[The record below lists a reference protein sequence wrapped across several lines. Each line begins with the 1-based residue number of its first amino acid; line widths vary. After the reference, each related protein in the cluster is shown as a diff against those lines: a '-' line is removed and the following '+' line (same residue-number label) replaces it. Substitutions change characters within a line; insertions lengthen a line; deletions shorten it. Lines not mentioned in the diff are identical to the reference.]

1 MFKINLKKI
10 MKNFGFEIREMTFEE
25 KTILEQDIK
34 NSFLWVKWS
43 FIIPLI
49 TFIPSFV
56 ITFVFAVFID
66 AEPLMKFFGA
76 ICSLTMVILPF
87 GLFTSFFIFF
97 TIRNRKKDVES
108 NETIL
113 ISVELNT
120 FLNGENDDA
129 IDFYY
134 QKVRAKKWLNFQIKS
149 DTKFNLKGLENPQAF
164 KDIDKTELQTLLQKG
179 KMYSIAF
186 SLKSEYLFSIEE
198 VE

>member
-1 MFKINLKKI
+1 